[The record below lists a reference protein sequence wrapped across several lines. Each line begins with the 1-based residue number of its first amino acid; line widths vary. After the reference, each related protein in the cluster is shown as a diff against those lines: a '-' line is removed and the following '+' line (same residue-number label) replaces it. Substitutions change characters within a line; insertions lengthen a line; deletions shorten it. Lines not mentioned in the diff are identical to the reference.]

1 MPSANPI
8 DDLFRRLRLSR
19 EKAFM
24 PFLSAGD
31 PDVATT
37 AKLIREL
44 DSLGSHLIE
53 IGFPFSDPIADG
65 PVIQASYT
73 RALDRGLKVED
84 VFACIEGLKRPAP
97 IVAPLL
103 GMTSYSLIH
112 RRGPEAF
119 LDRAIRAGFSG
130 AIVPD
135 LPVEEAEP

>member
-31 PDVATT
+31 PDIATT
-37 AKLIREL
+37 ARLIREL
-44 DSLGSHLIE
+44 DTLGVHLIE

-73 RALDRGLKVED
+73 RALEHGLKIDDIFDCVDE
-84 VFACIEGLKRPAP
+84 VKRRASPVA
-97 IVAPLL
+97 APLL
-103 GMTSYSLIH
+103 GMGSY
-112 RRGPEAF
+112 
-119 LDRAIRAGFSG
+119 
-130 AIVPD
+130 
-135 LPVEEAEP
+135 